1 MFILIN
7 LSNSGFLSLV
17 STAIDVMERKS
28 IYNWGG
34 IFLFFPEHVFGKL
47 KANSDDLFETSDPV
61 VSWKD
66 VVVLPDLKLVSKAK
80 SNTSFFILTS
90 DEAYLDKLA
99 AIKGKEEKEK
109 KKRPNIKY
117 NYSEYWKI
125 FLFNYENCST
135 SY

>member
-1 MFILIN
+1 
-7 LSNSGFLSLV
+7 
-17 STAIDVMERKS
+17 MERKS

-90 DEAYLDKLA
+90 DEAYLGKLA

-117 NYSEYWKI
+117 IYSEYWKI